1 MTKTIGTK
9 ILLAFLGPSL
19 LIPVIYLNHEH
30 VQKRFADFSIIKRSI
45 AKPTEITVNA
55 STIKILHYRQ
65 LKIKGD
71 LWSYLTIDSPKV
83 QKLDSNSFK
92 LYRGPQE
99 EPNIYFNEDIRVNS
113 KNSRI
118 LKKGPNKIL
127 MHTDGSS
134 KNAETQLVIQDQNNL
149 HFTQNWLTAKF

>member
-1 MTKTIGTK
+1 MTKAIGVK
-9 ILLAFLGPSL
+9 ILLACLGAVL
-19 LIPVIYLNHEH
+19 LIPAIYLNHQH
-30 VQKRFADFSIIKRSI
+30 VQKRFADFSITKKSI
-45 AKPTEITVNA
+45 TKPTEITVNS
-55 STIKILHYRQ
+55 STVKILHYQ
-65 LKIKGD
+65 QVKIKGD

-99 EPNIYFNEDIRVNS
+99 EPNIYFDEDIRINS

-118 LKKGPNKIL
+118 LKKGTNKIL

-134 KNAETQLVIQDQNNL
+134 KNAKTQLVIQDQNNL